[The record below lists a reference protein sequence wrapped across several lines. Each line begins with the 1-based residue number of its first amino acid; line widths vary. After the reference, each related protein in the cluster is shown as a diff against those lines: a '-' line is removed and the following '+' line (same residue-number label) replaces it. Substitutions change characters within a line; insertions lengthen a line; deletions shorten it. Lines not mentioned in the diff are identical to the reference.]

1 MMTAGPRVP
10 EELLLWRISSRILSI
25 SSRKCQSEEKGTVV
39 IEIVKNQKCGIIVL
53 VIKHFITF
61 SAVKYLVLF
70 IEAK

>member
-39 IEIVKNQKCGIIVL
+39 IEIGK
-53 VIKHFITF
+53 IKMLIMWSHSTCNKTFYYIFSCKISGFI
-61 SAVKYLVLF
+61 Y
-70 IEAK
+70 